1 MNLSPLNAMCFH
13 FILVNKCFDGFAF
26 QGTVLCCPGWLQTFC
41 EAEDGPNLLVLLLL
55 LPK

>member
-26 QGTVLCCPGWLQTFC
+26 RGTVLGCPGWLQTFC